1 MTLQFWFQKKK
12 KLSSLYS
19 FVLHKEIVHY
29 QLHIRKQSKNIRI
42 TIASDGKIRVTSP
55 KWMPE
60 KLIRKLLQE
69 KSSWIEAHLQCYK
82 THDSSNSF
90 NSKKE
95 YLKHKDQALIFVKKK
110 VEELNVYYKF
120 SYKKITVKNQKTLW
134 GSCSRKGNLN
144 FNYKIIHL
152 PEKLANYIIVHE
164 LCHLQECN
172 HGKRFWSL
180 VSETTPN
187 YLTLK
192 NELKET
198 KLHS

>member
-1 MTLQFWFQKKK
+1 MNLLFWFQKKK
-12 KLSSLYS
+12 KLPSLHS
-19 FVLHKEIVHY
+19 FVLHKEIIHY

-42 TIASDGKIRVTSP
+42 TIANDGKIRVTSP
-55 KWMPE
+55 KWMPK

-69 KSSWIEAHLQCYK
+69 KSSWIEAHLQRYK

-95 YLKHKDQALIFVKKK
+95 YLEHKDQALIFVKKR
-110 VEELNVYYKF
+110 VEELNLYYKF

-172 HGKRFWSL
+172 HGKLFWSL